1 MKKLLAGLF
10 LLGSMLAFAAGEQRV
25 PIEKMELNQQ
35 TSMVYVQGEQTPF
48 TGIVETRYENGK
60 LEYKGEY
67 DSIKDKFMPKLEK
80 YRNKTVRSN

>member
-10 LLGSMLAFAAGEQRV
+10 FLGSMLAFAAGEQRV

-48 TGIVETRYENGK
+48 TGTVEVKFDNGK
-60 LEYKGEY
+60 VQGLLEVKNGL
-67 DSIKDKFMPKLEK
+67 LEVVK
-80 YRNKTVRSN
+80 NERKI